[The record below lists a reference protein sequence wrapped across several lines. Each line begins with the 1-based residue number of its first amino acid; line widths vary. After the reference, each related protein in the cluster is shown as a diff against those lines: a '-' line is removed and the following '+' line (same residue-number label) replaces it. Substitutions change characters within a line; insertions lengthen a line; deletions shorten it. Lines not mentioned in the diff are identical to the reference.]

1 MNKLCVFLT
10 FFIFLVFNAGVSNN
24 VAAAQENGV
33 YAKAL
38 KECVFYKNQTMTDE
52 IEGVYFLIPESY
64 FVLVIQKF
72 DNCFKVQYK
81 DYVGYVKKENVKV
94 LSFIPV
100 VKTLEGVTLDIKQ
113 SAGTQVWTLPSSI
126 NGNVLSTIPA
136 GTKNITYIASVYGD
150 IPTGGQSGLW
160 YYVSY
165 TPLSIST
172 NVYTGYVYS
181 ENVANISDIIYNTED
196 DLDVNFSSQNDSD
209 AIYIS
214 GTIKTIIVA
223 VITIPIIAFF
233 VIILYKSIKKLQN
246 NAKNVQNLNKLNH
259 EEKYD
264 YYQNHSE
271 NFQKYNDLK
280 NNIDHLKQT
289 SFVRKTKPKI
299 KSSFNSYPTFPS
311 YTSDDDLLWFF
322 CSKFFKRLRT

>member
-1 MNKLCVFLT
+1 MKKLCS
-10 FFIFLVFNAGVSNN
+10 FLVFYILIVFNVCALNN
-24 VAAAQENGV
+24 AAAVHENGV

-38 KECVFYKNQTMTDE
+38 KDCVFYKNQTMNDE
-52 IEGVYFLIPESY
+52 VEDIYFLIPESY

-72 DNCFKVQYK
+72 DDCFKVQYK
-81 DYVGYVKKENVKV
+81 DYVGYVKKENVKTS
-94 LSFIPV
+94 SFIPV
-100 VKTLEGVTLDIKQ
+100 VKTLENVTLDIKQ

-126 NGNVLSTIPA
+126 KGNVLSTIPA
-136 GTKNITYIASVYGD
+136 GARNITYIASVYGD
-150 IPTGGQSGLW
+150 VPTGGQSGLW

-181 ENVANISDIIYNTED
+181 ENVTNLSDIIYNTED
-196 DLDVNFSSQNDSD
+196 DFDVDFSSQNDSS

-214 GTIKTIIVA
+214 STIKTIIVA

-246 NAKNVQNLNKLNH
+246 NAKNVQNLNKINR

-264 YYQNHSE
+264 FYQNHE
-271 NFQKYNDLK
+271 EDFQKYYDLK
-280 NNIDHLKQT
+280 NDINHLKQT
-289 SFVRKTKPKI
+289 SFIRKTKPKI

-311 YTSDDDLLWFF
+311 YTSDDDLL
-322 CSKFFKRLRT
+322 